1 MSCSSETVKS
11 QIFASNDI
19 TKTNPFCLNLSK
31 RKFAKRV
38 NKKHTSYTTNIG
50 GIIKNHPH
58 KFLVDNYIMKKIQI
72 QKILFLIGSL
82 KKEERIRNQ
91 LTEKINE
98 LSSFENKASKNIT
111 TTVILKE
118 LQKRLTEGHNNHQQ
132 AIEYLSE
139 KLFELGG
146 LKDIVE
152 RQKQQIFRNLNEKVN
167 YKVGFCCLP
176 ESQKELTKR
185 QKMLVENKR
194 KLAKKTLI
202 LKGITD
208 LIKDNQLVLNRL
220 NATVESIKPEGQ
232 KVKRVI

>member
-1 MSCSSETVKS
+1 MS
-11 QIFASNDI
+11 
-19 TKTNPFCLNLSK
+19 
-31 RKFAKRV
+31 
-38 NKKHTSYTTNIG
+38 
-50 GIIKNHPH
+50 
-58 KFLVDNYIMKKIQI
+58 
-72 QKILFLIGSL
+72 
-82 KKEERIRNQ
+82 
-91 LTEKINE
+91 EKI
-98 LSSFENKASKNIT
+98 
-111 TTVILKE
+111 
-118 LQKRLTEGHNNHQQ
+118 
-132 AIEYLSE
+132 
-139 KLFELGG
+139 FELGG

-220 NATVESIKPEGQ
+220 NSKVKAIEPEGQ